1 MKKFFLPVLVKFFK
15 VKNFVKIWIPAHL
28 LNHENTFLFSQRFK
42 VSLHFF
48 HLIIEVIHQK
58 IDIQRQAKDYLNFKL
73 GKLKEIHR
81 RISRKSNTGGQ
92 IPCQQR
98 PLFSGIRR
106 AGGKKN
112 GIRRAGGKKNGW
124 VRSRLWS
131 CMFLLS
137 FADLWL
143 LYGFHWK
150 RFVLSRFCFNPF
162 TFVGFRNS

>member
-1 MKKFFLPVLVKFFK
+1 MCKSQGISR
-15 VKNFVKIWIPAHL
+15 FVCSITPQSFCIVAVPL
-28 LNHENTFLFSQRFK
+28 LNHANIFLVSQSFK

-48 HLIIEVIHQK
+48 HLIIEVSHQK
-58 IDIQRQAKDYLNFKL
+58 IDIQHQAKDYLNFKL

-81 RISRKSNTGGQ
+81 RISRNLNTGGH
-92 IPCQQR
+92 IPCQQRPLFPR

-106 AGGKKN
+106 AGWK
-112 GIRRAGGKKNGW
+112 KKNGW
-124 VRSRLWS
+124 VANYEVACFF
-131 CMFLLS
+131 CMS

>member
-1 MKKFFLPVLVKFFK
+1 M
-15 VKNFVKIWIPAHL
+15 

-58 IDIQRQAKDYLNFKL
+58 IDIQHQAKDYLNFKL

-92 IPCQQR
+92 IPYQQR
-98 PLFSGIRR
+98 PLFSGIRW

-112 GIRRAGGKKNGW
+112 GIRRAGGKKTTTWFVADYEVACFFCPLPIYGYYMGFIGNG
-124 VRSRLWS
+124 L
-131 CMFLLS
+131 FL
-137 FADLWL
+137 ADFVSTL
-143 LYGFHWK
+143 LH
-150 RFVLSRFCFNPF
+150 S
-162 TFVGFRNS
+162 

>member
-1 MKKFFLPVLVKFFK
+1 M
-15 VKNFVKIWIPAHL
+15 
-28 LNHENTFLFSQRFK
+28 LNHENTFLVSQCFQ

-98 PLFSGIRR
+98 PLFSSIRR
-106 AGGKKN
+106 ARGKKKTAGYGADYEVACFFCPLPIYGYYMGFIGN
-112 GIRRAGGKKNGW
+112 G
-124 VRSRLWS
+124 L
-131 CMFLLS
+131 FL
-137 FADLWL
+137 ADFISTL
-143 LYGFHWK
+143 LH
-150 RFVLSRFCFNPF
+150 S
-162 TFVGFRNS
+162 

>member
-1 MKKFFLPVLVKFFK
+1 MKKIFLPVLVKFFK
-15 VKNFVKIWIPAHL
+15 VKNFVKIWIPARL
-28 LNHENTFLFSQRFK
+28 LNHENTFLVSQCFK

-48 HLIIEVIHQK
+48 HLIIEVSHQK
-58 IDIQRQAKDYLNFKL
+58 IDIQHQAKDYLNFKL

-92 IPCQQR
+92 IPYQQR
-98 PLFSGIRR
+98 PLFS
-106 AGGKKN
+106 

-150 RFVLSRFCFNPF
+150 RFVLSRFYFNPF